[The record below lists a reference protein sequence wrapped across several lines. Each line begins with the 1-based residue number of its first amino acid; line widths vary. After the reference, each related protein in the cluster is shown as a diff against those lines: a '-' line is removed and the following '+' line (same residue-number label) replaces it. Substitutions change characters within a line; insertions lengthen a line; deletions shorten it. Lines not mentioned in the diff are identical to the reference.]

1 MIDITFRRATREDLP
16 AIVALLSDDALGQTR
31 EDASLPLAQSYL
43 DAFAAIDA
51 DPNQYL
57 AVVEA
62 AGRVIGT
69 LQLTFLPN
77 ISRKG
82 AWRAQIEAVRID
94 ASVRGEGL
102 GRRMFDWSFEQAR
115 QRGCALVQLTSDHA
129 REEAHRFYESLG
141 FTAGHLGFK
150 KAL

>member
-1 MIDITFRRATREDLP
+1 MIDLTFRRATRDDLP
-16 AIVALLSDDALGQTR
+16 AIVAMLSDDALGQTR
-31 EDASLPLAQSYL
+31 EDPRLPLARSYL
-43 DAFAAIDA
+43 DAFAAIEADA
-51 DPNQYL
+51 NQYL

-62 AGRVIGT
+62 AGRVVGT
-69 LQLTFLPN
+69 LQLTFIPN

-94 ASVRGEGL
+94 ASMRGEGL
-102 GRRMFDWSFEQAR
+102 GRRMFEWSFDQAR
-115 QRGCALVQLTSDHA
+115 QRGCTLIQLTSDVA
-129 REEAHRFYESLG
+129 REDAHRFYESMG